1 MRESIEY
8 TDTEINIFTKLV
20 NKVLSKK
27 FEWFDKI
34 IFTKLEYNKSP
45 HRYLGFVGEIWV
57 DEKWAQRQLKELY
70 PSSHGLNYEIHLDEL
85 VDINLGKEIRK
96 EIFTVFTAIT
106 GEKPNKISFS
116 WVQVHFIDN
125 EDTSLQENIQRIKEV
140 MNINEDHHNEYA
152 VIEITKPLSFMS
164 LDYYYQAVPLWK
176 TKEDT
181 IYIKKGPSGRKTIST
196 DNIKVLK
203 TFTSD
208 QEDEM
213 NEYIKSLR
221 NKNNK

>member
-1 MRESIEY
+1 MSERIEH

-34 IFTKLEYNKSP
+34 IFTKLEYNELP

-70 PSSHGLNYEIHLDEL
+70 PSLHRLNNEIWLDEL

-106 GEKPNKISFS
+106 GEKPNKIGIRVDF
-116 WVQVHFIDN
+116 
-125 EDTSLQENIQRIKEV
+125 
-140 MNINEDHHNEYA
+140 Y
-152 VIEITKPLSFMS
+152 
-164 LDYYYQAVPLWK
+164 
-176 TKEDT
+176 
-181 IYIKKGPSGRKTIST
+181 
-196 DNIKVLK
+196 
-203 TFTSD
+203 
-208 QEDEM
+208 
-213 NEYIKSLR
+213 
-221 NKNNK
+221 